1 MLRVNKDHEEGNF
14 KKRKTNFFIKVG
26 ALMLS
31 VSLFSGTFSYY
42 YSWINNLDKIVSVS
56 SDVREGIYRKG
67 DGKMYIET
75 KDGAIVSYEKMDQDL
90 NITEDQLSKVNTL
103 SIDMAKNN
111 DLSFLKHCDNL
122 EWIIISNGELLT
134 ENDLEILNSMDNLI
148 VNLDVQM
155 KEIIFNKE
163 LIDFS
168 KLNNCK
174 VNLQLLVSDSSF
186 RGEIGEYMLWDFSNS
201 LPANVSCSSRSFP
214 KIDTEKYNVINQ
226 KLEDFIDTIDFS
238 NTVTEEDKFLKI
250 VEAIV
255 SHIQYDSIVDN
266 QEEGA
271 WDRTLYYNENLLSSV
286 FNDNLE
292 AEGVCINYVALL
304 SAVCYKL
311 GIESYH
317 VSAKEPEAKAGHAW
331 NLVKLDGNYKYVD
344 LTVADAIV
352 VGDSVEGV
360 NEGKISLN
368 DFLNKVKSDWVYDFN
383 CEFNESFELKFD
395 PDEIV
400 SDIERGEVTYCN
412 SGLDGLIV
420 DDGNTSKLLPT
431 VIGLGSGLLVG
442 LIYTGKN
449 KKKELEETNKV
460 Y

>member
-56 SDVREGIYRKG
+56 SDVREEIYRHG

-75 KDGAIVSYEKMDQDL
+75 KDGTRVSYEKMDQDL

-103 SIDMAKNN
+103 SIDMTKNN
-111 DLSFLKHCDNL
+111 DLSFLKYCDNL
-122 EWIIISNGELLT
+122 EWIIIKNSELLT
-134 ENDLEILNSMDNLI
+134 ENDLEVLNSMNNLT
-148 VNLDVQM
+148 VSLDMKM
-155 KEIIFNKE
+155 KEVVFNKD

-174 VNLQLLVSDSSF
+174 VNLELSVFDLSF
-186 RGEIGEYMLWDFSNS
+186 RGEIGEYILWDFSKY
-201 LPANVSCSSRSFP
+201 LPSNVTCCAQRFP
-214 KIDTEKYNVINQ
+214 DIDNKKYEEINEKI
-226 KLEDFIDTIDFS
+226 EDFIDTIDFS
-238 NTVTEEDKFLKI
+238 DAVTEEDKFLRI
-250 VEAIV
+250 VEAVV
-255 SHIQYDSIVDN
+255 SHIKFDEMILQ
-266 QEEGA
+266 QAEGA
-271 WDRTLYYNENLLSSV
+271 SDRTTYYNENLLSSV
-286 FNDNLE
+286 LNDSLE
-292 AEGVCINYVALL
+292 TEGVCANYVALL

-311 GIESYH
+311 GIESYYI
-317 VSAKEPEAKAGHAW
+317 SASHKDTNTGHAW

-344 LTVADAIV
+344 LTIADSLIS
-352 VGDSVEGV
+352 GNSGV
-360 NEGKISLN
+360 NEEQNSLER
-368 DFLNKVKSDWVYDFN
+368 FLNKIKADWYGDFN
-383 CEFNESFELKFD
+383 SEFNKSYELRYD
-395 PDEIV
+395 PNEIV
-400 SDIERGEVTYCN
+400 SDIEKGEITYCN

-431 VIGLGSGLLVG
+431 VLGLGSGLLVG

-449 KKKELEETNKV
+449 KKKELEEINKV

>member
-1 MLRVNKDHEEGNF
+1 MLRVNEDHEEGSF

-75 KDGAIVSYEKMDQDL
+75 KDGTKVSYEKMDQDL
-90 NITEDQLSKVNTL
+90 NITEKQLAKVDTL
-103 SIDMAKNN
+103 KIDMTKNN

-122 EWIIISNGELLT
+122 EWLIIKNSELLT
-134 ENDLEILNSMDNLI
+134 ENDLELLNGMNNLT
-148 VNLDVQM
+148 VSLEMQM
-155 KEIIFNKE
+155 KEIVFNKN
-163 LIDFS
+163 LLDFS

-174 VNLQLLVSDSSF
+174 VNLELSVFDLSF
-186 RGEIGEYMLWDFSNS
+186 RGEIGEYILWDFSKS
-201 LPANVSCSSRSFP
+201 LPSNVTCCAQRFP
-214 KIDTEKYNVINQ
+214 DIDNKKYEEINEKI
-226 KLEDFIDTIDFS
+226 EDFIDTIDFS
-238 NTVTEEDKFLKI
+238 DTVTEEDKFFRI
-250 VEAIV
+250 VEAVV
-255 SHIQYDSIVDN
+255 SYIKFD
-266 QEEGA
+266 EEILQQAEGFS
-271 WDRTLYYNENLLSSV
+271 DKTTYYNEKLLSSV
-286 FNDNLE
+286 LTDGLE
-292 AEGVCINYVALL
+292 TEGVCANYVALL

-311 GIESYH
+311 GIESYYI
-317 VSAKEPEAKAGHAW
+317 SAEHQYTNTGHAW

-344 LTVADAIV
+344 LTIADSLIRENFN
-352 VGDSVEGV
+352 SETS
-360 NEGKISLN
+360 EEIISIDN
-368 DFLNKVKSDWVYDFN
+368 FLNKVKSDWLGEFNSDFN
-383 CEFNESFELKFD
+383 KEYELRYD
-395 PDEIV
+395 PKEII

-420 DDGNTSKLLPT
+420 DDGSTNKMLPT

-442 LIYTGKN
+442 LIYTGKI

-460 Y
+460 L